1 MRQQSRADNTFSN
14 QVPHFVPGRFRRS
27 HSRGG
32 GRRRRRRQQ
41 TAPSSNLS
49 LRQFVHV
56 VPGGLVGELLR
67 TTLSSARPAQTQALP
82 PARDYTPTHTHTHMC
97 SSVVSDFTCCLVYV
111 FRMCRPRIWMALGW
125 GEAAAR
131 SELPSECLL
140 ASHSDRRDSDSSS
153 DPCVSPLRPQARGG
167 AI

>member
-32 GRRRRRRQQ
+32 GGGGGGGSRPLQ
-41 TAPSSNLS
+41 APTCPLGSLSMLSQAGLSVSFCAQPSAARAPLRLRLS
-49 LRQFVHV
+49 LPRAITHQ
-56 VPGGLVGELLR
+56 
-67 TTLSSARPAQTQALP
+67 
-82 PARDYTPTHTHTHMC
+82 HTHTHMC